1 MQVRRRP
8 IRDGL
13 GAVLGSLLTGC
24 FWCRKYGSDLI
35 VLTGNFKKHSVV
47 ASKHC
52 LILSNLLLSRML
64 LPNSIEVVKR
74 ISQAETVDALVT

>member
-8 IRDGL
+8 IRDVL
-13 GAVLGSLLTGC
+13 GAVLGSLRTGY
-24 FWCRKYGSDLI
+24 FWCLKYGSDLI
-35 VLTGNFKKHSVV
+35 VLTGNFLGNSVV

-74 ISQAETVDALVT
+74 SSQAETVDALVT